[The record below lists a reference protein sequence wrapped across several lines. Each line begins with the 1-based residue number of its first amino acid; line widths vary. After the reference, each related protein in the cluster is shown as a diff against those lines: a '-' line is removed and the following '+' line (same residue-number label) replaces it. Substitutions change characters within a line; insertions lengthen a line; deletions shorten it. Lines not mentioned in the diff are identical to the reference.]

1 MSRSDAGAQSWDV
14 VIQDQEESLV
24 DNPYDP
30 FEAGSDHSD
39 HSDGSKEPSPGP
51 VLLSADQIAMEDITL
66 RIDEYNRLSS
76 KGRITLV
83 R

>member
-30 FEAGSDHSD
+30 FVSCIRQFYCRVVFL
-39 HSDGSKEPSPGP
+39 SDGCLCVVSVQMFAVSSLCLIPGVA
-51 VLLSADQIAMEDITL
+51 VLIV
-66 RIDEYNRLSS
+66 Y
-76 KGRITLV
+76 LV
-83 R
+83 LVGSWV